1 MTDKFYYHVRLGLS
15 SSSFKDYELL
25 NKLPFAF
32 EAEITSKP
40 FSEYKN
46 CTDAC
51 NLFMNDLCRDLTK
64 NTKEK
69 HSLSWESNP
78 KFGAVDSSNNIAL
91 SSTEWKD
98 HELIKI
104 YVINPKKA
112 KKDDNVI
119 LTAAMA
125 TILMKSEKQSITGS
139 VKILH

>member
-1 MTDKFYYHVRLGLS
+1 MNEFYYQVRLGLS
-15 SSSFKDYELL
+15 STSFKDYDLL
-25 NKLPFAF
+25 SKLPHAF
-32 EAEITSKP
+32 EAEITSKS
-40 FSEYKN
+40 FDEYKN

-51 NLFMNDLCRDLTK
+51 NLFMNDLCRDLIK

-69 HSLSWESNP
+69 HALSWESNP
-78 KFGAVDSSNNIAL
+78 KYGASENSIAL
-91 SSTEWKD
+91 SNTEWKD
-98 HELIKI
+98 NELIKI

-125 TILMKSEKQSITGS
+125 TILIKSEKQSITGS